1 MKKIFIVTVLMMP
14 IVVFAADV
22 VQKEKAVSAQ
32 KQKQEKQEK
41 QKQEK
46 QKPQGSPVKIDANYC
61 RTHTC

>member
-1 MKKIFIVTVLMMP
+1 MKNFFIVTVLMMP

-22 VQKEKAVSAQ
+22 VQKEKVTSAQ
-32 KQKQEKQEK
+32 KT
-41 QKQEK
+41 KQEK